1 MLLVRDCGTGG
12 TQNGKVILGANA
24 IPLLVD
30 AQCYWKRKMQEF
42 LFYFERKVTT

>member
-1 MLLVRDCGTGG
+1 MRDSVTGG
-12 TQNGKVILGANA
+12 TQNENVILGANA

-42 LFYFERKVTT
+42 LFYFERKVTS